1 MLHSWRAW
9 VALLA
14 VGTLCGSAFPLIR
27 VTAPSLGPVGVTF
40 ARIVLGALM
49 LVLFVTAGGAVRRRR
64 TWRAIGSQ
72 LPALLLLAAFNAA
85 IPLTL
90 VATAIVGLNASLAAV
105 LNATTPMV
113 TLAVAAVWLHQPV
126 TSSTSG

>member
-72 LPALLLLAAFNAA
+72 LPALLLAAFNAA

-90 VATAIVGLNASLAAV
+90 VVTAIVGLNTSLAAV